1 MTPTARLSALLLV
14 LAAQTLRG
22 EDVTVLCAVRE
33 QLRRAGFDLATVDAL
48 AETLAD
54 EALEAIAGMMIRKE
68 RKAA

>member
-33 QLRRAGFDLATVDAL
+33 QLGRAGLDLAIVDAL

-54 EALEAIAGMMIRKE
+54 EALEAIAGMMIRDE